1 MNDQSPQEQLFHLVG
16 GYWHTQAI
24 YVAAKLRIADHL
36 NDGPRTMEELA
47 EATGAHTGS
56 LYRLLR
62 ALASIEIF
70 AEDSDGRF
78 SLTPL
83 AEPLRSNF
91 EGSQRSMAIMRGEW
105 QYRAWGELLHSVQTG
120 ECAFE
125 KTYGSPLFDFLSK
138 NAEAGAV
145 FDDAMTGIHGRETVA
160 MLEAY
165 DFSGINTLADI
176 GGGNGSLLSA
186 ALQKYP
192 NMKGILF
199 DRPAVID
206 RARANIES
214 AGVTDRCELVAG
226 DFFDSLPSAADAYLL
241 RHIIHDWNDEQAI
254 TILKNCHRAMGMQA
268 RLLVVEFVIPKGNEP
283 FFGKWFDLAMMVV
296 PGGME
301 RTEDEYRKLFEAA
314 GFRLM
319 QTVPT
324 KLEISAIEGEKLG

>member
-1 MNDQSPQEQLFHLVG
+1 MNDQSPQEQLFHLVS

-36 NDGPRTMEELA
+36 SDGPRTIEELA
-47 EATGAHTGS
+47 EATGAHTRS

-83 AEPLRSNF
+83 AEPLRSNV
-91 EGSQRSMAIMRGEW
+91 ESSQRSMAIMRGEW

-125 KTYGSPLFDFLSK
+125 KAHGLPLFDFLSK
-138 NAEAGAV
+138 NAGAGAV

-165 DFSGINTLADI
+165 DFSGIATLADI
-176 GGGNGSLLSA
+176 GGGNGSLISA
-186 ALQKYP
+186 VLQKYP
-192 NMKGILF
+192 NMKGILL

-214 AGVTDRCELVAG
+214 ARVMDRCELVAG
-226 DFFDSLPSAADAYLL
+226 DFFDSLPRGADAYLL

-254 TILKNCHRAMGMQA
+254 TILKNCHQAMGDHA
-268 RLLVVEFVIPKGNEP
+268 RLLVVEFVIPPGNEP

-301 RTEDEYRKLFEAA
+301 RTEDEYRKLFDAA
-314 GFRLM
+314 GFRLLR
-319 QTVPT
+319 TVPT
-324 KLEISAIEGEKLG
+324 KLEVSVVEGEKLG

>member
-1 MNDQSPQEQLFHLVG
+1 
-16 GYWHTQAI
+16 
-24 YVAAKLRIADHL
+24 L
-36 NDGPRTMEELA
+36 NGGPRTIEELA
-47 EATGAHTGS
+47 EATGAHTRS

-83 AEPLRSNF
+83 AEPLRSNV
-91 EGSQRSMAIMRGEW
+91 ESSQRSMAIMRGEW

-125 KTYGSPLFDFLSK
+125 KAHGLPLFDFLSK

-226 DFFDSLPSAADAYLL
+226 DFFDSLPRGADAYLL

-254 TILKNCHRAMGMQA
+254 TILKNCHQAMGDHA
-268 RLLVVEFVIPKGNEP
+268 RLLVVEFVIPPGNEP

-301 RTEDEYRKLFEAA
+301 RTEDEYRKLFDAA
-314 GFRLM
+314 GFRLLR
-319 QTVPT
+319 TVPT
-324 KLEISAIEGEKLG
+324 QLEISVIEGEKLG